1 MQKSLDK
8 ANEGFILSP
17 KSVKFLS
24 RLKSDI
30 DSAIDFLGVEGTNEM
45 KIIGIKY
52 SCLVHL
58 ITQKRFELW

>member
-1 MQKSLDK
+1 VQKSLDK

-45 KIIGIKY
+45 KIIGI
-52 SCLVHL
+52 
-58 ITQKRFELW
+58 

>member
-1 MQKSLDK
+1 MQKFLDK
-8 ANEGFILSP
+8 ANEGFLLSP

-24 RLKSDI
+24 RLNSDI
-30 DSAIDFLGVEGTNEM
+30 DSVIDFLGVEGTNEM
-45 KIIGIKY
+45 KIIGVKY